1 MNKTILDS
9 DFDQLDEFKFKDVY
23 HAINQFKAIRVKN
36 KIPSHVFEGKTGL
49 LITVSITKH
58 NNTHVNWRMK

>member
-1 MNKTILDS
+1 MNNTIMESNYSALNEFES
-9 DFDQLDEFKFKDVY
+9 DDVLY
-23 HAINQFKAIRVKN
+23 AVKQFEEIRVKN
-36 KIPSHVFEGKTGL
+36 KIPSHTFEGKTGL

>member
-1 MNKTILDS
+1 MNNTIMES
-9 DFDQLDEFKFKDVY
+9 DYSALNEFESDDVLYAVKEFKR
-23 HAINQFKAIRVKN
+23 IRVKN
-36 KIPSHVFEGKTGL
+36 KIPSFKYEGKTGL